1 MFQLRQIELIGV
13 DIGTFAVKI
22 VQLHRDNGDWT
33 VTAAGMVEIP
43 RTAAGRQARQQV
55 NVARALKSCLRK
67 TGVRTRFAV
76 CGVSGQEV
84 AVRSFAGFP
93 SLPQQEMR
101 NAVLLEASQ
110 ICPFDIDDGAVS
122 YQVISNVNDDIT
134 GVLVAATNSLI
145 EKKRNCAGN
154 ASLDTVLMDVDGLAL
169 LNCFTEIEKSER
181 GKTVAILNVGNS
193 YANLA
198 IMGKDSLPFVRD
210 VACPGSQV
218 SELITAEQESSTP
231 ATTDPASKD
240 QNPTTQWPK
249 RSPAIQSAFQSLIV
263 DVNETLR
270 YYAAQKKTAFVE
282 KILVC
287 GGLALFDGFAE
298 WLGEQLVTK
307 TALWNPFKGMPC
319 HAERSCRDMLRQKG
333 PAMAVAAGFAM
344 RSI

>member
-1 MFQLRQIELIGV
+1 MFQFRQNELIGV

-22 VQLHRDNGDWT
+22 VQLHKDNGAWT

-43 RTAAGRQARQQV
+43 RAAAGRRARQEA
-55 NVARALKSCLRK
+55 NVARAIKNCLWK

-76 CGVSGQEV
+76 CGVSGHEV
-84 AVRSFAGFP
+84 AVRSFTGFP

-110 ICPFDIDDGAVS
+110 MCPFDIEDGAVS
-122 YQVISNVNDDIT
+122 YQLISNVSDDVS

-145 EKKRNCAGN
+145 ERKRKYAEN
-154 ASLDTVLMDVDGLAL
+154 ASLDAVLMDVDGLAL
-169 LNCFTEIEKSER
+169 LNCFSEIEKSER
-181 GKTVAILNVGNS
+181 GKTVAILNVGSS

-198 IMGKDSLPFVRD
+198 MMGRDSLPFVRD
-210 VACPGSQV
+210 VACPGSKIN
-218 SELITAEQESSTP
+218 ELITAEQELATA
-231 ATTDPASKD
+231 ATTEPASKG
-240 QNPTTQWPK
+240 QNQVLPWPK
-249 RSPAIQSAFQSLIV
+249 RSPALQSAFQSLIV

-282 KILVC
+282 KILLC
-287 GGLALFDGFAE
+287 GGLALFDGFVE
-298 WLGEQLVTK
+298 WLGDQLVTK

-319 HAERSCRDMLRQKG
+319 DAGRSCRDVLRKKG